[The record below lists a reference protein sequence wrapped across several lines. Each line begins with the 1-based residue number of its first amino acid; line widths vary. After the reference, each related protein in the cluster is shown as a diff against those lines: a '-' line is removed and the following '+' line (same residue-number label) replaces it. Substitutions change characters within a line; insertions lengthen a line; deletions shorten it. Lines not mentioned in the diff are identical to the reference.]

1 MRNQKK
7 ILLDQMD
14 RKLKVFKG
22 TDKVLVSST
31 GWINSI
37 RVSLNMTLEQLGKKL
52 NMTKQGVKS
61 LEISEVVGTISI
73 KSLKEVGRA
82 LDMKFV
88 YGFVPID
95 GSLEKLV
102 DRKAQIIAKEIVLRT
117 NQNMKLEDQGNN
129 EDVIKKSIKELSNE
143 IKRELNKSLWD

>member
-14 RKLKVFKG
+14 RKLTKFRG
-22 TDKVLVSST
+22 IDKVQFSET

-37 RVSLNMTLEQLGKKL
+37 RISINMTLEQLGKKL
-52 NMTKQGVKS
+52 NMSKQGVNKLEKS
-61 LEISEVVGTISI
+61 EETGAISI
-73 KSLKEVGRA
+73 KTLKEVGRV

-95 GSLEKLV
+95 GSLDKLI
-102 DRKAQIIAKEIVLRT
+102 DRKAKIVAREIVLRT
-117 NQNMKLEDQGNN
+117 NQNMKLENQGNK
-129 EDVIKKSIKELSNE
+129 EAIIKKSIEELSNE